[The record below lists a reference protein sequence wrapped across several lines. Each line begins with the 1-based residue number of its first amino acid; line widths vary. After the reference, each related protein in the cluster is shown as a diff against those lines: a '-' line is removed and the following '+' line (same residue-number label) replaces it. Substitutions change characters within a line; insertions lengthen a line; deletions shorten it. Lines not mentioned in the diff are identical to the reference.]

1 MRITSAAGLQPDL
14 GLSVT
19 EAARRSQIIEA
30 TIATIGELGYA
41 KASFARIM
49 ERAEL
54 SSSRMITYYFT
65 TKAGLMQAVLS
76 TVVGLKDSFLAER
89 MGSEQDP
96 GDALR
101 RYIESEIAFLTARPD
116 LARVLA
122 EFAVS
127 ADPDGWAMA
136 GPVLRDLRTGRLARQ
151 LRQGQREGAF
161 GDFDPDVI
169 AVAIAGA
176 IDGVAAEL
184 ARDPK
189 LKTDRYANE
198 LANAFGRATQ
208 PVPRGRSIAKK
219 RA

>member
-1 MRITSAAGLQPDL
+1 MQITHVADVQPDL

-41 KASFARIM
+41 RTSFARIM
-49 ERAEL
+49 ERAGL

-76 TVVGLKDSFLAER
+76 TVVGLKDSFMDEH
-89 MGSEQDP
+89 MGADQEA

-101 RYIESEIAFLTARPD
+101 HYIRSEIAFLEARPG

-122 EFAVS
+122 EFAS
-127 ADPDGWAMA
+127 GADPDGWSMA

-161 GDFDPDVI
+161 GEFDPDVI

-189 LKTDRYANE
+189 LKTDHYANE
-198 LANAFGRATQ
+198 LADAFSRATQ